1 MIRAFFIDWLVQASV
16 GMMLLACQQVAL
28 FTDAARRAGPNPT
41 GASLLAAVDDTGLWT
56 HRVTTTPSFTFEP
69 DKFDGADEFA
79 AVRFQANCVGDL
91 GCYRRIEGFRRGTW

>member
-1 MIRAFFIDWLVQASV
+1 MPI
-16 GMMLLACQQVAL
+16 
-28 FTDAARRAGPNPT
+28 FTKTPQT
-41 GASLLAAVDDTGLWT
+41 GDTGKY
-56 HRVTTTPSFTFEP
+56 PSAVQFTFEP